1 MEKQEVPEGMFEG
14 VISRYLPDPSEIDRK
29 KGIARKLMDN
39 LDSEI
44 RKRGIKA
51 DTILVGSIA
60 RGTSLKNSD
69 IDIFIRFSSDYSREE
84 LERHG
89 LELGFS
95 IFPKAVPRYA
105 EHPYVSSILED
116 TKVDIVPC
124 YRIEVN
130 SGTISSVDRTPLH
143 TIYMQGKLDESKIKE
158 VVLLKLFLKRQGIYG
173 SELRT
178 EGFSG
183 YVCELIILHFGSFL
197 NFLEHISTLQGK
209 LILDQRE
216 KRFSSPVVIVDP
228 VDSSRNATAAVSLD
242 SLSILKAASRLFF
255 SNPDEDFFNF
265 DQVPEKKNVFP
276 ERGTHLLSMKMKRPD
291 IVDDILYP
299 QMKLACRKIKD
310 FSKINEL
317 PLMNI
322 FPYVDSESIT
332 ILMEF
337 SSPSLP
343 AIEKRVGPP
352 AGNQNIVAFITK
364 HMESEDY
371 ARGPYVEEGRIV
383 IELRRKYTQFHDI
396 FMENM
401 NHINFGKNLN
411 RLKIKSII
419 SHNQE
424 EIKKSDA
431 YNVFLKEERPYLSS
445 GKNLKK
451 K

>member
-29 KGIARKLMDN
+29 KGIARKLMGN

-183 YVCELIILHFGSFL
+183 YVC
-197 NFLEHISTLQGK
+197 
-209 LILDQRE
+209 
-216 KRFSSPVVIVDP
+216 
-228 VDSSRNATAAVSLD
+228 
-242 SLSILKAASRLFF
+242 
-255 SNPDEDFFNF
+255 
-265 DQVPEKKNVFP
+265 
-276 ERGTHLLSMKMKRPD
+276 
-291 IVDDILYP
+291 
-299 QMKLACRKIKD
+299 
-310 FSKINEL
+310 
-317 PLMNI
+317 
-322 FPYVDSESIT
+322 
-332 ILMEF
+332 
-337 SSPSLP
+337 
-343 AIEKRVGPP
+343 
-352 AGNQNIVAFITK
+352 
-364 HMESEDY
+364 
-371 ARGPYVEEGRIV
+371 
-383 IELRRKYTQFHDI
+383 
-396 FMENM
+396 
-401 NHINFGKNLN
+401 
-411 RLKIKSII
+411 
-419 SHNQE
+419 
-424 EIKKSDA
+424 
-431 YNVFLKEERPYLSS
+431 
-445 GKNLKK
+445 
-451 K
+451 